1 MTYLEKAKELRA
13 EISPLLDDG
22 KTVISEVKQ
31 AYVEVEHPNVLK
43 KLHGF
48 FDVLNKNKPE
58 VCDIVNIVS
67 IFFADSK
74 MSAETEN
81 KLHKFVWDA
90 FEDWQLQDEE
100 TFGKK

>member
-1 MTYLEKAKELRA
+1 MTYLEKAKELTA
-13 EISPLLDDG
+13 AILPLLEDG
-22 KTVISEVKQ
+22 EAKQ
-31 AYVEVEHPNVLK
+31 ANVLK

-100 TFGKK
+100 TCWCKFYESCPACFGKK